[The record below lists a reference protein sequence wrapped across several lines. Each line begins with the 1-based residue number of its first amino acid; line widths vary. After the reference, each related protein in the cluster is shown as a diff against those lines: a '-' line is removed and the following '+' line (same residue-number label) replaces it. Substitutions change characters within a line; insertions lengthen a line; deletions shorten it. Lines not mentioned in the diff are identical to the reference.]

1 MKDYLLYHGDGVGF
15 VLERG
20 IKTITLIIMMKKY
33 MIILLLKGRYLRLYY
48 YQWVDTSAGWL
59 LFSEGLLRLLVSL

>member
-1 MKDYLLYHGDGVGF
+1 
-15 VLERG
+15 
-20 IKTITLIIMMKKY
+20 

-59 LFSEGLLRLLVSL
+59 LFSEGLLHLLVSL